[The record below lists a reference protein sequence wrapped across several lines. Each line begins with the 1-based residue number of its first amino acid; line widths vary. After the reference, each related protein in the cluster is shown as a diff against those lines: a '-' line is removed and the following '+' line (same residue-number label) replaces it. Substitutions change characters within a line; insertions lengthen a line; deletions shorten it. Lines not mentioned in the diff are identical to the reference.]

1 MESTQVIG
9 IGAAVCTAV
18 SMIPQLVKVIKE
30 KKSAGISIFMVAVL
44 IAGLGLWVWY
54 GFLKKDY
61 PILFTN
67 IFSLAV
73 NILLIFFGV
82 KYKKNNN

>member
-1 MESTQVIG
+1 MESTQMIG

-18 SMIPQLVKVIKE
+18 SMIPQLVKVMKE

-44 IAGLGLWVWY
+44 IAGLCLWAWY

-61 PILFTN
+61 PILLTN

-73 NILLIFFGV
+73 NILLIFFGI